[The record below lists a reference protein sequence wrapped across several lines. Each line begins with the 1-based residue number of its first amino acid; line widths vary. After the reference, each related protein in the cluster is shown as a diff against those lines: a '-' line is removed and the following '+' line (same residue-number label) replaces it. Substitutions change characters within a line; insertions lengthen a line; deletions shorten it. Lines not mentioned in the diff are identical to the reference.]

1 MANTSGIQWG
11 VGLRRAVVFPLNSD
25 GTLKATSTTVYEGLE
40 FSGPRAFDI
49 TYPDAR
55 LITNPGNDRV
65 RDQMYLPPTDPVK
78 CELRTGFDDQAIN
91 AALMGVSQFTVGEST
106 LVPFG
111 TDKQGSEADIA
122 LLLYQQAHDD
132 SKLTRWRYVMIPR
145 ARAIPMPAGMNDNAL
160 ETRYSVSISPSTKH
174 IWNVAL
180 QAGTEGCT
188 EMALADGMAEGKPA
202 IVAWK
207 ADGTATVFS
216 FPTDKQAISTAKI
229 NLFDA
234 STGAE
239 VTVGIT
245 KATSG
250 ITYGVAPAANKILV
264 ARIEY

>member
-1 MANTSGIQWG
+1 MTSTSGIQWG
-11 VGLRRAVVFPLNSD
+11 VGLRSAVVFPLNSD

-40 FSGPRAFDI
+40 FSGPRAFDV

-55 LITNPGNDRV
+55 LITNPGNDRI

-91 AALMGVSQFTVGEST
+91 AALMGVTQFTVGEST
-106 LVPFG
+106 IVPYG
-111 TDKQGSEADIA
+111 TDQQGSEADIA
-122 LLLYQQAHDD
+122 LLLFQQAHDD
-132 SKLTRWRYVMIPR
+132 NKLTRWRYFMIPR
-145 ARAIPMPAGMNDNAL
+145 ARAIPMPPGMNDNAL

-180 QAGTEGCT
+180 SALTEGCT

-207 ADGTATVFS
+207 TDGTATDFLL
-216 FPTDKQAISTAKI
+216 PTDKPAISTSKM

-239 VTVGIT
+239 VTAGIT
-245 KATSG
+245 KTVTKF
-250 ITYGVAPAANKILV
+250 TYSVAPATGKILV
-264 ARIEY
+264 ARFEY